1 MIKISA
7 LLICFTLMAGLGME
21 AVITPIAGKDGYI
34 ELESVTPKNPELW
47 MEFKVP
53 FMPESYA
60 EGGAKP
66 IKVALCDY
74 ASAGNAK
81 DSHPFFKVWPPQ
93 LYDPRK

>member
-66 IKVALCDY
+66 I
-74 ASAGNAK
+74 
-81 DSHPFFKVWPPQ
+81 
-93 LYDPRK
+93 